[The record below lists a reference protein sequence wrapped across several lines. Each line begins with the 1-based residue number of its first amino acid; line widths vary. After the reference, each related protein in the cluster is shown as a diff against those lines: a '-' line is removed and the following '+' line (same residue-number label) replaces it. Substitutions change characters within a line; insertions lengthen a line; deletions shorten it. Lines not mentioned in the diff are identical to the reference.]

1 MARIGYVRIG
11 GTTYINAL
19 SEDVRDRLISVL
31 ESMNLD
37 IKYEREEYYYDFVED
52 EMKYSWA
59 FTIECTMEQT
69 TEIVSRLETEMHF
82 EGSVSIGVILTIS
95 ADDED
100 DVEE

>member
-1 MARIGYVRIG
+1 MASVGYVRIG
-11 GTTYINAL
+11 GITYINANNEESRDHL
-19 SEDVRDRLISVL
+19 IEILEDMGI
-31 ESMNLD
+31 D

-69 TEIVSRLETEMHF
+69 TEIVSRLET
-82 EGSVSIGVILTIS
+82 
-95 ADDED
+95 DDED

>member
-11 GTTYINAL
+11 GITYINANNEESRDHL
-19 SEDVRDRLISVL
+19 IQILED
-31 ESMNLD
+31 MGLD
-37 IKYEREEYYYDFVED
+37 VKYEREDYYYDFVED

-69 TEIVSRLETEMHF
+69 TEIVSRLET
-82 EGSVSIGVILTIS
+82 
-95 ADDED
+95 DDED

>member
-31 ESMNLD
+31 EAMGLD
-37 IKYEREEYYYDFVED
+37 IRYEREEYYYDFVED

-69 TEIVSRLETEMHF
+69 TEIVSRLETD
-82 EGSVSIGVILTIS
+82 S

>member
-1 MARIGYVRIG
+1 MASIRYDWSEVLMARLGYVRIG

-59 FTIECTMEQT
+59 FTIECTQDET
-69 TEIVSRLETEMHF
+69 TQIVEAIET
-82 EGSVSIGVILTIS
+82 
-95 ADDED
+95 DDED

>member
-1 MARIGYVRIG
+1 MANVGYVRIG
-11 GTTYINAL
+11 GITYINANNEESRDHL
-19 SEDVRDRLISVL
+19 IEILEDMGI
-31 ESMNLD
+31 D

-69 TEIVSRLETEMHF
+69 TEIVSRLET
-82 EGSVSIGVILTIS
+82 
-95 ADDED
+95 DDED

>member
-1 MARIGYVRIG
+1 MASVGYVRIG
-11 GTTYINAL
+11 GITYINANNEESRDHL
-19 SEDVRDRLISVL
+19 IQILEDM
-31 ESMNLD
+31 ELD
-37 IKYEREEYYYDFVED
+37 VKYEREDYYYDFVED

-69 TEIVSRLETEMHF
+69 TEIVSRLETD
-82 EGSVSIGVILTIS
+82 S

>member
-1 MARIGYVRIG
+1 MARLGYVRIG

-19 SEDVRDRLISVL
+19 SEEVRDRLISVL

-59 FTIECTMEQT
+59 FTIECTQEETIQ
-69 TEIVSRLETEMHF
+69 IVEAIET
-82 EGSVSIGVILTIS
+82 
-95 ADDED
+95 DDED
-100 DVEE
+100 EAEE

>member
-19 SEDVRDRLISVL
+19 SEDVRDRLISDL

-37 IKYEREEYYYDFVED
+37 VKYEREEYYYDFVED

-59 FTIECTMEQT
+59 FTIECTQE
-69 TEIVSRLETEMHF
+69 EITQIVEAIET
-82 EGSVSIGVILTIS
+82 
-95 ADDED
+95 DDED
-100 DVEE
+100 DAEE

>member
-1 MARIGYVRIG
+1 MGI
-11 GTTYINAL
+11 
-19 SEDVRDRLISVL
+19 
-31 ESMNLD
+31 D

-69 TEIVSRLETEMHF
+69 TEIVSRLET
-82 EGSVSIGVILTIS
+82 
-95 ADDED
+95 DDED